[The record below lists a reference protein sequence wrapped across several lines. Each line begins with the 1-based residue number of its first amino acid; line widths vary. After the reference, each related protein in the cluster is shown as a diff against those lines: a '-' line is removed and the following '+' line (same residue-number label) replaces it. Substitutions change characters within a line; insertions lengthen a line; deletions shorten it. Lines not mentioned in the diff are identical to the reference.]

1 MPIKIG
7 SELFTKE
14 LNLIKDSMFKNII
27 IDILDN
33 HIHYDNFLN
42 PSSSTGKYHPPRDSE
57 RYGNT
62 NHTKAVVK
70 LCNVMLSSR
79 LDLNGY
85 YSDVIY
91 AAAILHDMWKYSG
104 TKHSHRNHAE
114 LAYNY
119 LYSYKAKNNMAEDSY
134 IGKKINL
141 MNEIIK
147 FHMGHWSL
155 SDIDN
160 WINEINEY
168 CGDDKYERDSIL
180 LLHYADL
187 IASRKFYDVDDFA
200 L

>member
-1 MPIKIG
+1 MQIRIG

-14 LNLIKDSMFKNII
+14 LNLIKDQMFKDVI

-42 PSSSTGKYHPPRDSE
+42 PSSSTGKHHPKRDIE
-57 RYGNT
+57 KYGNT

-70 LCNVMLSSR
+70 LCYVLIQSR

-104 TKHSHRNHAE
+104 TKHTHKNHAD

-119 LYSYKAKNNMAEDSY
+119 INSYKAKKNIAEKSY
-134 IGKKINL
+134 IGKKLNL
-141 MNEIIK
+141 MNELIK

-160 WINEINEY
+160 WIGEINKY
-168 CGDDKYERDSIL
+168 CGGNNNERDSIL

-187 IASRKFYDVDDFA
+187 IASRKFYDVENFA